1 MKKYISILICLIL
14 LLTFTG
20 CTNSTKQQNDVVTQ
34 QTEQRKSIEISA
46 LETYQSI
53 TENPSVMIIDVR
65 NPEEYHNRH
74 LSNSTLIPLDTLTSE
89 IENIPDL
96 NKTDKIIVYCRSG
109 NRSNQAQAIL
119 TSMGYT
125 NVKSMAGGINAWTK
139 LGYNVCLGT
148 TLTC

>member
-1 MKKYISILICLIL
+1 MKKHINILICSIL
-14 LLTFTG
+14 LLTVTG
-20 CTNSTKQQNDVVTQ
+20 CADSTEQQNDVVTQ
-34 QTEQRKSIEISA
+34 QTERRKGIEISA
-46 LETYQSI
+46 LETYQAI

-74 LSNSTLIPLDTLTSE
+74 LSNSTLIPLDALTSE
-89 IENIPDL
+89 IEKIPDL

-109 NRSNQAQAIL
+109 NRSNQAQVIL

-125 NVKSMAGGINAWTK
+125 NVKSMSGGINAWTK